1 MKNENKE
8 DMDYWDKFKFQWERT
23 WFDKQMGIKDDIQK
37 YVWSQMNMFFSGVL
51 LIYQINCIDGNGHLV
66 KRENL
71 CTNLTF
77 RQISVPILRLLIES
91 YFRVIYLC
99 LCNEKH
105 TQVERFK
112 KILSTTAVEYNKFRA
127 EIQKHPE
134 YFGSLIEGLPANA
147 KAIPNLKSIRIKDML
162 KSISTSDKNNLSF
175 LYGIYLLTSFYA
187 HGNVDNVTWKI
198 IFDQEKISYTL
209 PLDVFKIISII
220 SKLYLNIASSI
231 WGV

>member
-1 MKNENKE
+1 
-8 DMDYWDKFKFQWERT
+8 
-23 WFDKQMGIKDDIQK
+23 
-37 YVWSQMNMFFSGVL
+37 
-51 LIYQINCIDGNGHLV
+51 
-66 KRENL
+66 
-71 CTNLTF
+71 
-77 RQISVPILRLLIES
+77 
-91 YFRVIYLC
+91 
-99 LCNEKH
+99 
-105 TQVERFK
+105 
-112 KILSTTAVEYNKFRA
+112 
-127 EIQKHPE
+127 
-134 YFGSLIEGLPANA
+134 
-147 KAIPNLKSIRIKDML
+147 ML